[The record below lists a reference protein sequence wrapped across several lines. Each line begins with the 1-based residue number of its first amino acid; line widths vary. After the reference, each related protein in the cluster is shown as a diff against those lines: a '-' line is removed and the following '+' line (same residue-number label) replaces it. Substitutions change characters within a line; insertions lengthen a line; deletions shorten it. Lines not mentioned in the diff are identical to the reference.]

1 MVGNFEERDFNVK
14 SRYSAGLSRR
24 IDYLQN
30 HADEMF
36 FVEDFLSR
44 LRGDYLQMQNDA
56 VGLTNI
62 EYGKL
67 MQQSSVRFI
76 YDLLSGYQQYIQDV
90 ETICRTTPEGHDFR
104 TELQQWRDRMI
115 DRYARMDISDWWS
128 QLMAKQDGWKLMAQ
142 RLYETKCLVE
152 GEASQL
158 VKLIGNIGLMTS
170 FLTSQAPTIVLA
182 APQSSDIPVDNSGDV
197 VVSYKFDHLNRQAI
211 FESEE
216 LFKFIHPAIIGEEER
231 EIHEQV
237 KKLVTRQGIQEI
249 CKYLTKLE
257 SKEKIYLPQSADSAY
272 TELVRMGMPDGEGF
286 SLKTFMKYY
295 KK

>member
-1 MVGNFEERDFNVK
+1 MAGNFEERDFNVK

-36 FVEDFLSR
+36 SVEDFLSR
-44 LRGDYLQMQNDA
+44 LRSEYLQMQNNA

-62 EYGKL
+62 EFGKL

-76 YDLLSGYQQYIQDV
+76 YDLLSGYQQYIHDV

-104 TELQQWRDRMI
+104 AELEQWRDRLI
-115 DRYARMDISDWWS
+115 DRYARLDISDWWS
-128 QLMAKQDGWKLMAQ
+128 HLIAKQDGWKLMAQ

-170 FLTSQAPTIVLA
+170 FLTSRVPYSVLTD
-182 APQSSDIPVDNSGDV
+182 PQSSDFPADNTDDVAIP
-197 VVSYKFDHLNRQAI
+197 YIFDHLNRQTI
-211 FESEE
+211 LESEE
-216 LFKFIHPAIIGEEER
+216 LFKFIHPAITGEEER
-231 EIHEQV
+231 KIHEQV

-257 SKEKIYLPQSADSAY
+257 SEEKIYLPQSADTAY
-272 TELVRMGMPDGEGF
+272 TELVRMGMPCGDGF
-286 SLKTFMKYY
+286 SIKTFMKYY